1 MAQVATVAEDRLDYL
16 LDYLTDAWQ
25 ELPRIVTE
33 IDDWDLLEQLDY
45 VEEWGAKDS
54 LAHKL
59 EELLDTPSANDAQ
72 RARYADL
79 QRLISRN
86 RPILDSLRAS

>member
-33 IDDWDLLEQLDY
+33 IDGWDLLEQLDY
-45 VEEWGAKDS
+45 VEECGAKDA
-54 LAHKL
+54 LARKL

-72 RARYADL
+72 RARCAELQDL
-79 QRLISRN
+79 IRQN
-86 RPILDSLRAS
+86 RPILTSLRAS